1 MLRRAI
7 LAFALALPLAAQTSI
22 APPPAQQQTQGP
34 EMTQN
39 DVVSPVFH
47 SRVNLVMIPVVVRDS
62 KGKTIAGLKKDDFIL
77 SEHGKPQDVSRFSQE
92 KSSAQAIRF
101 AEEPDAT
108 PAGDAAAKA
117 QASAPQ
123 RFVAYLFDDVHAK
136 FADLARARDAALKTA
151 IPTLNPSD
159 RAGIFTTSGQLQLD
173 FTDDRDQLNQTL
185 ARLSPHPIAGQY
197 MQQCVDIPLYMADMI
212 VNKNDAQALQ
222 AVVNE
227 IIACENQQQT
237 PLPML
242 QQQAMGRA
250 QQIVGTGEHDT
261 RVSLDVLRQLI
272 RRMSTS
278 PGQRIVVLAS
288 PGFYSSANIQEK
300 MEIMDR
306 AIKANVIIN
315 SLDIRGLWTD
325 PSIDA
330 SRTGGSDSFA
340 SRIISGYL
348 RDSMHADSDV
358 LAEMAAGTGGSIFEN
373 NNDLNE
379 GFARMAV
386 APDTYYLLGFSPQ
399 NLKLD
404 GSFHGIK
411 VTLKAPNKYEIQARK
426 GYYSPKHID
435 NEAENTKAE
444 IEEALFSRE
453 DLRELPIALH
463 TQFFKNSDD
472 KATVTVLAHLD
483 VKKFRYK
490 KEEGRNKN
498 QVTVVSALFDRNGN
512 LVDAT
517 EKILTMQL
525 RDETLAGKVDNG
537 LTVRTQFTVKPGT
550 YLVRLVVRDSEG
562 QMLSA
567 QNSAVNIQ

>member
-1 MLRRAI
+1 
-7 LAFALALPLAAQTSI
+7 
-22 APPPAQQQTQGP
+22 
-34 EMTQN
+34 
-39 DVVSPVFH
+39 
-47 SRVNLVMIPVVVRDS
+47 
-62 KGKTIAGLKKDDFIL
+62 
-77 SEHGKPQDVSRFSQE
+77 
-92 KSSAQAIRF
+92 
-101 AEEPDAT
+101 
-108 PAGDAAAKA
+108 
-117 QASAPQ
+117 
-123 RFVAYLFDDVHAK
+123 
-136 FADLARARDAALKTA
+136 
-151 IPTLNPSD
+151 
-159 RAGIFTTSGQLQLD
+159 
-173 FTDDRDQLNQTL
+173 
-185 ARLSPHPIAGQY
+185 
-197 MQQCVDIPLYMADMI
+197 MADMI
-212 VNKNDAQALQ
+212 VNKNDTQALQ

-227 IIACENQQQT
+227 MIACENQQQT
-237 PLPML
+237 PLATL
-242 QQQAMGRA
+242 RQIAQGRA
-250 QQIVGTGEHDT
+250 QQVLNTGEHDT
-261 RVSLDVLRQLI
+261 RVALDVLRQLV

-288 PGFYSSANIQEK
+288 PGFFSSSTIQEK

-315 SLDIRGLWTD
+315 ALDIRGLWTD
-325 PSIDA
+325 PSFDA
-330 SRTGGSDSFA
+330 SRSGGVDSFA
-340 SRIISGYL
+340 SRMIAGYL

-358 LAEMAAGTGGSIFEN
+358 LGELSAGTGGSIFEN

-411 VTLKAPNKYEIQARK
+411 VSLKPPGNKYQLQARK

-453 DLRELPIALH
+453 DLRELPIAIH
-463 TQFFKNSDD
+463 TQFFKTSDD

-483 VKKFRYK
+483 IKKFRFK
-490 KEEGRNKN
+490 KEDGRNKN

-512 LVDAT
+512 LADAT
-517 EKILTMQL
+517 EKVLTMQL
-525 RDETLAGKVDNG
+525 RDETLASKVDNG

-567 QNSAVNIQ
+567 QNSAVTIQ